1 MDIFTQ
7 KKMLVRLCILLVILN
22 LSLVVS
28 FYYFTQNKDYKHDE
42 EHLAAVLKRELNL
55 NDAQA
60 EKIKT
65 LREDFFAKEKA
76 LAQTIRSKRDSMN
89 IAMFN
94 KTTDENQVR
103 EIARRVADGEYQ
115 MELLRIEQAQQL
127 KTICTPEQLEKM
139 EDLVKEIKNYFKP
152 KKK

>member
-22 LSLVVS
+22 LSLAAS
-28 FYYFTQNKDYKHDE
+28 FYYFYQNKEKKHDE

-55 NDAQA
+55 TDAQA
-60 EKIKT
+60 EKIKI

-103 EIARRVADGEYQ
+103 EIARRVAESEYQ